1 MQKKKNI
8 ETTNNEKTKT
18 VKTAKNVKLPRV
30 LMLGLKLGKEF
41 YKILHKKYFHFWTEY
56 KELDM

>member
-1 MQKKKNI
+1 M